1 MLAEGLIVANPMR
14 DLVGSVGRA
23 EFGRGAAA
31 RGGGRRTGPPK
42 SRPPPTNP
50 RATPQ
55 EIRSK
60 LCLGEVFQYGFQLM
74 PTGIE
79 NP

>member
-31 RGGGRRTGPPK
+31 RGGGAPNGAPK
-42 SRPPPTNP
+42 IPPPNKSAGNP
-50 RATPQ
+50 AGNPL
-55 EIRSK
+55 EIPPRGF
-60 LCLGEVFQYGFQLM
+60 LNGFQKI

>member
-31 RGGGRRTGPPK
+31 RGGVAKRGPQNPA
-42 SRPPPTNP
+42 PPPTNP

-55 EIRSK
+55 EMT
-60 LCLGEVFQYGFQLM
+60 FQFS
-74 PTGIE
+74 P
-79 NP
+79 